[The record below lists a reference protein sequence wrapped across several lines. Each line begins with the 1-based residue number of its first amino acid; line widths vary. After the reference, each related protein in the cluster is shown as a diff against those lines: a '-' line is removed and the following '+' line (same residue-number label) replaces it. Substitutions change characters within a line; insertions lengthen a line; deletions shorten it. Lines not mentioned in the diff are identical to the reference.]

1 MAVAGYE
8 ARVINVKAAFLKGEL
23 KNDEEIYIKIPEG
36 FKKFYP
42 KQDSWLQ
49 IKKPIYCLKQSDLYY
64 YRKAK

>member
-1 MAVAGYE
+1 MAISSPVTSNISFRTVLTIMAVAGYE

-42 KQDSWLQ
+42 KQDSWL
-49 IKKPIYCLKQSDLYY
+49 
-64 YRKAK
+64 